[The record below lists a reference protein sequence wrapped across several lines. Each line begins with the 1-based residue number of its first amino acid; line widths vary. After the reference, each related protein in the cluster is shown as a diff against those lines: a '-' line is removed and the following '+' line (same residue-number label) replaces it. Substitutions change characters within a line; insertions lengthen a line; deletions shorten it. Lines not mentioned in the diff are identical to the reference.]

1 MSAPNKSL
9 RAAGVDL
16 PLAPMKSART
26 IRLVLVT
33 APNRKIARSLAKAA
47 LTAKLVACANIVP
60 GLESHY
66 WWQGALE
73 RSSELLILFKTKR
86 SHLAALE
93 KLILDLHP
101 YDTPEIIS
109 LPLDAST
116 PRYLDWILAS
126 TR

>member
-1 MSAPNKSL
+1 
-9 RAAGVDL
+9 
-16 PLAPMKSART
+16 MKSART

-73 RSSELLILFKTKR
+73 HSSELLVLFKTTR

-109 LPLDAST
+109 VTLDAST